1 MDKNKS
7 RSPVNGRISSGYH
20 SEDDAYMNGRTTPTI
35 EALPGLLAPSD
46 TDTDNESIDPS
57 VLRLVRCCKLFE
69 CLEMYRIHSTGL

>member
-1 MDKNKS
+1 MSMDKNQS

-46 TDTDNESIDPS
+46 TDTDDESIDNSS
-57 VLRLVRCCKLFE
+57 VLRLVE
-69 CLEMYRIHSTGL
+69 AQSTS